1 MKILVAGST
10 GYLGSYIV
18 RELLNRQMDFQAI
31 ARKPKKLEALGLAPT
46 QIITAQATNPQS
58 LQGCCHGVEVV
69 ISSLGITRQKDGLT
83 YEEVDYGANKNLLDE
98 AVRSGVKKFIYVS
111 VLRGEDLTNLQICAA
126 KERFVQELES
136 SGLDYCIIRPSGF
149 FSDIKEFFDMAK
161 AGRVYLLGD
170 GQTRVNPIHGADLA
184 ELCVAAIYRSDQV
197 IEVGGPEV
205 LTHQQIANLAF
216 KVLDKKSKIS
226 YLPDGLRRLGLWLS
240 ARLLSK
246 PRFGPVEFFL
256 HVMAMDMV
264 APQYGKHQLRSFFET
279 LK

>member
-46 QIITAQATNPQS
+46 QIISAQATNPQS
-58 LQGCCHGVEVV
+58 LQGCCDGVEVV

-83 YEEVDYGANKNLLDE
+83 YEEVDYQANKNLLDE
-98 AVRSGVKKFIYVS
+98 AVRCGVKKFIYVS

-240 ARLLSK
+240 AHLLSK
-246 PRFGPVEFFL
+246 ARCGPIEFFL